1 MQNENRTGWQKV
13 DDVGG
18 AAIYEH
24 TGASDSVRT
33 PAPERKPEPLFGAED
48 TKAGGT
54 SDE

>member
-24 TGASDSVRT
+24 TGERDSVRT
-33 PAPERKPEPLFGAED
+33 PAPERKPEPRSD
-48 TKAGGT
+48 RTKTGGT

>member
-1 MQNENRTGWQKV
+1 MDERRVGWRKADTLDGQT
-13 DDVGG
+13 
-18 AAIYEH
+18 IYEH

-33 PAPERKPEPLFGAED
+33 PAPERKPEPLFGAKD